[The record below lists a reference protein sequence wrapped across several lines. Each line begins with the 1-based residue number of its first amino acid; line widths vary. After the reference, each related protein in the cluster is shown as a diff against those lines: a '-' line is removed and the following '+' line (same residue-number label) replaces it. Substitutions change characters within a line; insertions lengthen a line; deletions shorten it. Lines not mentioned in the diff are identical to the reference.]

1 MSVRPSSAK
10 KSFGQRSSGV
20 PTWGQRLTYAW
31 YSPSWLTTNPST
43 PRPHPSRNFVVRP
56 GGSAAADPR
65 HSAGTVMRRMLPF
78 THVVARRVPRHRRAR
93 GGEDVPLRMVSPPH
107 DGSAARRDARGP
119 TRRDRR
125 PARAQRRG
133 EDDVSL
139 HSRHATHP
147 RSGQRA
153 RAGIGRRARLAR
165 AATASQH
172 GERAAVV
179 PLEPPGRGDRGVLRT
194 ALRTVG
200 FGIARARGP
209 ADRGVRADPV
219 PAGALQRALHRSE
232 AARGAGEVARQR
244 SRAAL
249 PRRAYARTGP

>member
-43 PRPHPSRNFVVRP
+43 PRPRHASRNFVVRP

-78 THVVARRVPRHRRAR
+78 TYVVARRVPRHRRAR

-133 EDDVSL
+133 EDDVPL

-153 RAGIGRRARLAR
+153 RAGLGRRARLPR

-219 PAGALQRALHRSE
+219 PAGARPPASPRSAGAPGRAEGARS
-232 AARGAGEVARQR
+232 ASA
-244 SRAAL
+244 
-249 PRRAYARTGP
+249 PGP